1 MNQPS
6 SPVPQQSRLR
16 PLLKKVPG
24 LWRRFRNS
32 DWDDRLVGIG
42 LIVVWGGL
50 IWGYFFWRGPATF
63 EAALTVRQLSFT
75 YAGQGDRPILQDL
88 KQLTELDLAGQTAA
102 PVELIGRFSSPDPA
116 LNQQLQGR
124 DRLVLTFAQADSRL
138 LAQVPAAKDAAS
150 ELTLLEVNLPPQSRV
165 DHLAYFPK
173 SRRISVCLRTANSPA
188 DHCVATPEQ
197 QTQPNPLG
205 KAQVQWGDRPLN
217 LTLTQVAISGLPAS
231 FNDGSD
237 RTITYQPEG
246 NETQISLASPT
257 RLSVGVPDL
266 KQVLDPETS
275 DSPPWIAQELPVA
288 DLKFNRLVMTG
299 RPNDELELSSL
310 LGGKV
315 RLDDKTLEFQRE
327 QFLVLADRSPGFQR
341 LRSLSIDPKNPIGW
355 SLLASGESTEISAG
369 LSPRFPVQAIKSPTV
384 LATWLNSEA
393 FAGIVGLLSAFTGIF
408 IPRLFPDRPSNRS

>member
-1 MNQPS
+1 MKNPS
-6 SPVPQQSRLR
+6 SPVPRQRRIR
-16 PLLKKVPG
+16 PLLRKVPE
-24 LWRRFRNS
+24 LWRRFRKS
-32 DWDDRLVGIG
+32 SWDDRLIALVLIAAWAG
-42 LIVVWGGL
+42 LL
-50 IWGYFFWRGPATF
+50 IGYFFWRGPATF

-75 YAGQGDRPILQDL
+75 YAGEVDRPILQDL
-88 KQLTELDLAGQTAA
+88 KKLTELDFIGQTAA
-102 PVELIGRFSSPDPA
+102 PVELVGRFSSPDPA

-138 LAQVPAAKDAAS
+138 RAEVPATKDAAS

-165 DHLAYFPK
+165 DRLAYFPK
-173 SRRISVCLRTANSPA
+173 SRRISVCLRTADSPP

-217 LTLTQVAISGLPAS
+217 LTLTQVAIAELPAS

-237 RTITYQPEG
+237 RTITYQPES
-246 NETQISLASPT
+246 NETQINLASPT
-257 RLSVGVPDL
+257 RLSIGVPDL
-266 KQVLDPETS
+266 KQVLDPETG
-275 DSPPWIAQELPVA
+275 DSPPWVAQELPVT
-288 DLKFNRLVMTG
+288 DLKLNRLLITG
-299 RPNDELELSSL
+299 RPNEELELSSL

-315 RLDDKTLEFQRE
+315 RLDDNTLEFQRE
-327 QFLVLADRSPGFQR
+327 QFLVLADHSPGFQR

-369 LSPRFPVQAIKSPTV
+369 LSPRLPVQSIKSPTV

-393 FAGIVGLLSAFTGIF
+393 FAAVLGFLSAFTAIF
-408 IPRLFPDRPSNRS
+408 IPRLFPEK

>member
-1 MNQPS
+1 
-6 SPVPQQSRLR
+6 VPRQRRVR
-16 PLLKKVPG
+16 PLLQRLLKKATG
-24 LWRRFRNS
+24 LWRQFRNS
-32 DWDDRLVGIG
+32 DWDDRLFFGG

-50 IWGYFFWRGPATF
+50 VWGYFFWRGPATF

-75 YAGQGDRPILQDL
+75 YTGQDDRPILQDL

-150 ELTLLEVNLPPQSRV
+150 GLTLLKVNLPPQSRV

-188 DHCVATPEQ
+188 DHCIATPEQ
-197 QTQPNPLG
+197 QTQPTPLG

-246 NETQISLASPT
+246 NESQINLASPT

-266 KQVLDPETS
+266 KRVLDPETG

-288 DLKFNRLVMTG
+288 DLRFNRLVMTG
-299 RPNDELELSSL
+299 RPNEELELSSL

-327 QFLVLADRSPGFQR
+327 QFLVLADGSPGFQR
-341 LRSLSIDPKNPIGW
+341 LRSISIDPQNAIGW
-355 SLLASGESTEISAG
+355 LILASGESTEIAAG
-369 LSPRFPVQAIKSPTV
+369 LLPRLPVQAIQSQTY
-384 LATWLNSEA
+384 LASRVSSEA
-393 FAGIVGLLSAFTGIF
+393 MSALLSFLSALIGIF
-408 IPRLFPDRPSNRS
+408 IPRLFPDRPSDRS

>member
-1 MNQPS
+1 MKKPS
-6 SPVPQQSRLR
+6 SPVPRQRRIR
-16 PLLKKVPG
+16 PLLRKVPE

-32 DWDDRLVGIG
+32 SWDDRLIALVLIAAWAG
-42 LIVVWGGL
+42 LL
-50 IWGYFFWRGPATF
+50 IGYFFWRGPATF

-75 YAGQGDRPILQDL
+75 YAGEVDRPILQVL
-88 KQLTELDLAGQTAA
+88 KKLTELDFIGQTAA

-138 LAQVPAAKDAAS
+138 RAEVPAAKDAVS

-165 DHLAYFPK
+165 DRLAYFPK
-173 SRRISVCLRTANSPA
+173 SRRISVCLRTANSLP
-188 DHCVATPEQ
+188 DHCIATPEQ

-205 KAQVQWGDRPLN
+205 KAQVQWGDRPLT
-217 LTLTQVAISGLPAS
+217 LTLTQVVIAGMPAS

-237 RTITYQPEG
+237 RTITYQPES
-246 NETQISLASPT
+246 NETQINLASPT

-266 KQVLDPETS
+266 KQVLDPETG
-275 DSPPWIAQELPVA
+275 DSPTWIAPELPVS
-288 DLKFNRLVMTG
+288 DLKLNQLVMTG
-299 RPNDELELSSL
+299 RPNEELELSSL

-355 SLLASGESTEISAG
+355 SLLASGESTEIAAG
-369 LSPRFPVQAIKSPTV
+369 LSPRFPVQSIKSPTV
-384 LATWLNSEA
+384 LSAQVSAEA
-393 FAGIVGLLSAFTGIF
+393 FSAIFGALSAIVSFF
-408 IPRLFPDRPSNRS
+408 IARLFRDRP